1 MTELRPKLNGSTTPR
16 HATGEAVKS
25 GPAMNLPQDCTCAA
39 FDLGRFLDDCGGGR
53 LRHSARLLPF
63 KKDQVIARRG
73 ERQEGFM
80 ALNEGMLRFCRNFE
94 NGERSILAL
103 VFPGEIVAH
112 GIPGAKWHADLE
124 AVCDGELCY
133 LDDDAFQDLRRLKP
147 DLDDFLLAQ
156 SQVSLIKA
164 HGQIGRLRQ
173 RSAESRVA
181 AFLLELLAMPDK
193 QSANDNEIAIPMV
206 RAEIADYLGLKTE
219 TVSRAFTRLVA
230 RGTIALPR
238 PSRAI
243 ILDPVALA
251 NLAVDGQ

>member
-1 MTELRPKLNGSTTPR
+1 MNELRPTLNGSATHRRATRQGAKGALTMKSR
-16 HATGEAVKS
+16 H
-25 GPAMNLPQDCTCAA
+25 DCTCAE
-39 FDLGRFLDDCGGGR
+39 FDLDCFLADCSGGK

-80 ALNEGMLRFCRNFE
+80 AVSEGMLRFCRSFE

-103 VFPGEIVAH
+103 VYPGEIVAH
-112 GIPGAKWHADLE
+112 GIPDADWHADLE
-124 AVCDGELCY
+124 AVTDGSLSY

-147 DLDDFLLAQ
+147 EVDDYLLAQ
-156 SQVSLIKA
+156 SQVSLVKA

-181 AFLLELLAMPDK
+181 AFLIELLALRGK
-193 QSANDNEIAIPMV
+193 QPARDIEIAIPMV
-206 RAEIADYLGLKTE
+206 RAEIADYLGIKTE

-230 RGTIALPR
+230 RGIITLPR

-243 ILDPVALA
+243 VRDRAALA
-251 NLAVDGQ
+251 DLAVEG